1 MKRFIYLLFMLAAA
15 SGPIAA
21 QSGASQTNAPAAAR
35 AAVKPAHELKGAH
48 PSVVARSTVAAVE
61 ENCGCEDIRLP
72 EVLAVVNGVKITRK
86 DISPQT
92 QARVVEL
99 QRQVIEA
106 RRRELDLQ
114 INSLLLEAE
123 AKKRGVS
130 TTKIIEEE
138 IIAKTQEPT
147 ETEALAFFNQN
158 KALIEKQAGAA
169 VEFKQIKDNIVAH
182 LRAERRQGLAK
193 KLSERLRASADVKV
207 LVQEAT
213 PPADPSDRARLFA
226 TVNGQRILSGDIEDS
241 LHTLVYGVQ
250 EEVYR
255 LRQRDL
261 ELKINDI
268 LLAQEAQRRQVTT
281 RALLDSEVDSKATP
295 VTEAQALE
303 FYNQNKERIKGDFAQ
318 LKGEIVRYLQ
328 DTEGRKLLVAFAET
342 LRKGASLQTF
352 LAAPKPPVFDVATD
366 DQPAKGGAEAQV
378 TIVEFTDFQC
388 PSCAQIQ
395 PVLDRLV
402 GEYSGRVRLVARDY
416 PLPQHADAFKAA
428 EAAEAAR
435 EQGKYWEYAAKLFGN
450 QSALGVDRLKQYAT
464 ELGLDR
470 AKFDAALDGER
481 FSGHVRR
488 DLIDG
493 DRVGVN
499 GTPSLFINGRRVS
512 DRSYEGLKAE
522 IEAALSVTARK

>member
-1 MKRFIYLLFMLAAA
+1 MKRIFYLLFLLATA
-15 SGPIAA
+15 SAPIAA
-21 QSGASQTNAPAAAR
+21 QTGASQTTAPTAV
-35 AAVKPAHELKGAH
+35 AVKPVSAIA
-48 PSVVARSTVAAVE
+48 
-61 ENCGCEDIRLP
+61 ENCGCEDTRLP
-72 EVLAVVNGVKITRK
+72 EVLAVVNGVKITQK

-123 AKKRGVS
+123 AKKRGIS
-130 TTKIIEEE
+130 TTKIIEVE
-138 IIAKTQEPT
+138 IIAKAQEPT
-147 ETEALAFFNQN
+147 EAEALVFFNQN

-182 LRAERRQGLAK
+182 LRAERRQDLAK

-213 PPADPSDRARLFA
+213 PPANASDRARLFA
-226 TVNGQRILSGDIEDS
+226 TVNGQRISSGDVEDS
-241 LHTLVYGVQ
+241 LRVLVYGVQ

-268 LLAQEAQRRQVTT
+268 LLAQEAQKRQVTT
-281 RALLDSEVDSKATP
+281 RALLDTEVDSKATP

-303 FYNQNKERIKGDFAQ
+303 FYNQNKERINGEFAQ
-318 LKGEIVRYLQ
+318 LKDQIVRYLR
-328 DTEGRKLLVAFAET
+328 DTEGRKLLVAFAEN
-342 LRKGASLQTF
+342 LRKGAGLQTF
-352 LAAPKPPVFDVATD
+352 LAAPEPPVFDIATD
-366 DQPAKGGAEAQV
+366 DQPAKGSAQAQV

-388 PSCAQIQ
+388 PSCAQMQ
-395 PVLDRLV
+395 PMLDKLV
-402 GEYSGRVRLVARDY
+402 GEYGGRVRVVARDY

-435 EQGKYWEYAAKLFGN
+435 EQGKYWEYATKLFAN
-450 QSALGVDRLKQYAT
+450 QSALGVDSLKQYAT

-470 AKFDAALDGER
+470 AKFDAALDGEK

-488 DLIDG
+488 DLVDG
-493 DRVGVN
+493 DKVGVN
-499 GTPSLFINGRRVS
+499 ATPSLFVNGRRVS
-512 DRSYEGLKAE
+512 DRSYEGLKAA
-522 IEAALSVTARK
+522 IESALSVTAGK